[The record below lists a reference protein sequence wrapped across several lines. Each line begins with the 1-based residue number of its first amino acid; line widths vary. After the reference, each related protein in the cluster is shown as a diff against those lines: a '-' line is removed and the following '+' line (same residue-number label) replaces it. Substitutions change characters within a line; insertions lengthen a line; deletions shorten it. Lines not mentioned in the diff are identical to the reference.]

1 MSWHIKVAKF
11 QLHDLVPEN
20 MGVMH
25 ETTVGID
32 LNKMAQADHEMA

>member
-1 MSWHIKVAKF
+1 
-11 QLHDLVPEN
+11 

-32 LNKMAQADHEMA
+32 LNKMAKADHEMA